1 MERRRDAC
9 SLHSFEFCED
19 SYTQHPRLRGMPRD
33 GRHLGAPSPL
43 PGVRARRLLRRFEE
57 QARQQA
63 FQEDRASDH
72 DLPRAGGELELVLCR
87 RARHGTLMSGEA
99 GGGEAAPS
107 NPIEARW
114 GQAFPRL
121 TPAQIARLEAH
132 GKRSSTR
139 RGEVLVEP
147 GERHP
152 GLFVILSGSVE
163 VVRPGLAGEELI
175 VVHMPGQL
183 SGQMSSLRGVASVVR
198 VRVREEGEI
207 LVIDY
212 ENLRAIVQTD
222 TELCEILMRPFILR
236 RVGLIASQSGDVIL
250 IGSRHSAGTLRL
262 QQFLTRNAFP
272 YVSIDVEKDPSA
284 QALLDRFHVS
294 VDDIPVVLCRG
305 EKMLK
310 NPGNEEIAACLGMN
324 PQIDDA
330 KVRDLVVIGAGP
342 AGLAPAGYGAP
353 GGLDGRV
360 LEGSGPGGQAGSSS
374 KIENYL
380 GFPTGVSGQALAGR
394 ALVQAQ
400 KFGAR
405 IAIARSAVKLHCDAL
420 PYRIETDG
428 GELVRARTVVIATGA
443 EYRKLEIPDLARF
456 EGVGIYY
463 CATFI
468 EAQRCAADE
477 VIVVGGGN
485 SAGQA

>member
-1 MERRRDAC
+1 MERPRDAC
-9 SLHSFEFCED
+9 PLHSYEIRKD

-33 GRHLGAPSPL
+33 GRHLGASAPVPR
-43 PGVRARRLLRRFEE
+43 VRTRRLLRRFEE
-57 QARQQA
+57 QARKQA
-63 FQEDRASDH
+63 FQKDRASDH
-72 DLPRAGGELELVLCR
+72 DLPRAGRELELVLCR
-87 RARHGTLMSGEA
+87 RARHGARMSGES

-114 GQAFPRL
+114 GQAFPQL

-132 GKRSSTR
+132 GKRSRTR
-139 RGEVLVEP
+139 PAEVLVEP

-175 VVHMPGQL
+175 VVHMPGQF
-183 SGQMSSLRGVASVVR
+183 SGEMSSLRGVASVVR

-222 TELCEILMRPFILR
+222 AELSEILMRAFILR

-262 QQFLTRNAFP
+262 QQFLTRNGFP
-272 YVSIDVEKDPSA
+272 YLSIDVEKDPSA

-310 NPGNEEIAACLGMN
+310 N
-324 PQIDDA
+324 
-330 KVRDLVVIGAGP
+330 RDLVVIGAGP
-342 AGLAPAGYGAP
+342 AGLAAAVYGASE
-353 GGLDGRV
+353 GLDVLV
-360 LEGSGPGGQAGSSS
+360 LEASAPGGQAGSSS

-380 GFPTGVSGQALAGR
+380 GFP
-394 ALVQAQ
+394 
-400 KFGAR
+400 
-405 IAIARSAVKLHCDAL
+405 
-420 PYRIETDG
+420 
-428 GELVRARTVVIATGA
+428 
-443 EYRKLEIPDLARF
+443 
-456 EGVGIYY
+456 
-463 CATFI
+463 
-468 EAQRCAADE
+468 
-477 VIVVGGGN
+477 
-485 SAGQA
+485 

>member
-1 MERRRDAC
+1 MERRRNAC
-9 SLHSFEFCED
+9 SVHAVAVRKDRHSE
-19 SYTQHPRLRGMPRD
+19 YPRLRGMPRD
-33 GRHLGAPSPL
+33 GRYLGASSPV

-57 QARQQA
+57 QARHQA
-63 FQEDRASDH
+63 FQEDRASNH
-72 DLPRAGGELELVLCR
+72 DFPRAGGELELVLCR
-87 RARHGTLMSGEA
+87 RARHGARMSGES

-132 GKRSSTR
+132 GKRRRTR
-139 RGEVLVEP
+139 PAEVLVEP

-175 VVHMPGQL
+175 VVHMPGQF
-183 SGQMSSLRGVASVVR
+183 SGEMSSLRGVASVVR

-222 TELCEILMRPFILR
+222 SELSEILMRAFILR
-236 RVGLIASQSGDVIL
+236 RVGLIASQNGDVIL

-330 KVRDLVVIGAGP
+330 KVRDLAVIGAGP
-342 AGLAPAGYGAP
+342 AGLAAAVYGASE
-353 GGLDGRV
+353 GLDVLV
-360 LEGSGPGGQAGSSS
+360 LEASAPGGQAGSSS

-380 GFPTGVSGQALAGR
+380 GFPTGISGQALAGR
-394 ALVQAQ
+394 ALIQAQ
-400 KFGAR
+400 KFGAEVS
-405 IAIARSAVKLHCDAL
+405 IGRSALGIDCGTR
-420 PYRIETDG
+420 PYRIRLSEGREVLT
-428 GELVRARTVVIATGA
+428 RSIVIASGVK
-443 EYRKLEIPDLARF
+443 YRKLDLP
-456 EGVGIYY
+456 
-463 CATFI
+463 
-468 EAQRCAADE
+468 
-477 VIVVGGGN
+477 
-485 SAGQA
+485 